1 MQPTG
6 QAGLGAAMKILE
18 RQTWLDDMAI
28 PLQQAIAS
36 GVVAGGQSARKLIAF
51 LEGKWLGHPLHP
63 ALTDVPVGAWTV
75 AVALDLLD
83 GRESGRASCRAG
95 ADRALALGVVAALG
109 AAATGLADWHR
120 TTGNTRRVGMAHA
133 LLNSGALL
141 LMVASLVTRGAGH
154 RAQGR
159 LLAALGYGIA
169 MTSAYLGGHMVFSQ
183 GMGVTTETT

>member
-1 MQPTG
+1 MQRTG
-6 QAGLGAAMKILE
+6 DAGVGAAMKTLE

-28 PLQQAIAS
+28 PLQQGIAR
-36 GVVAGGQSARKLIAF
+36 GVEAGGEKARKLVAF

-63 ALTDVPVGAWTV
+63 ALTDVPIGAWTV

-83 GRESGRASCRAG
+83 RGEPARGSCGAG
-95 ADRALALGVVAALG
+95 ADRALGVGVTAALG

-141 LMVASLVTRGAGH
+141 LMVASLAARGAGH
-154 RAQGR
+154 RPQGR

-183 GMGVTTETT
+183 GMGVAKETT